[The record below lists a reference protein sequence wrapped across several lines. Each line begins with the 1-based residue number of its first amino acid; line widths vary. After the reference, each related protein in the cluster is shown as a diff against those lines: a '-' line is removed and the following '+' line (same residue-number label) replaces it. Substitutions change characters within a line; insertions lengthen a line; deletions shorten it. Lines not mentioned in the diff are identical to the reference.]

1 MGGLFVMENNV
12 HILIRRAYFDA
23 NDKRNLFGGILFFL
37 QELENC
43 SIMKEIRFI
52 ISGSIKCVCLRAGG
66 KVGTDCFCINRVTS
80 G

>member
-23 NDKRNLFGGILFFL
+23 NDKRNSLRGSSFFL

-43 SIMKEIRFI
+43 SIIKK
-52 ISGSIKCVCLRAGG
+52 ISLLQKMQTRR
-66 KVGTDCFCINRVTS
+66 T
-80 G
+80 